1 MVNNANPRRAA
12 QADIVSDILRR
23 VHTVATAGPGLTEQ
37 SLQRIESE
45 VRQTWG
51 GDRPY
56 IARRVESAHADRN
69 SRIER
74 AYLAGQRLAD
84 LAQANGIT
92 PRHALRII
100 KAKPAATAK

>member
-1 MVNNANPRRAA
+1 MVNNTNTRRAA

-37 SLQRIESE
+37 SLQRIDAE
-45 VRQTWG
+45 VRQSWG
-51 GDRPY
+51 GEQVY
-56 IARRVESAHADRN
+56 IAKPIKNQHAERN

-74 AYLAGQRLAD
+74 AYLSGQRLAD

-100 KAKPAATAK
+100 KAKPPAVAK